1 MLGDDKYGLSLAELD
16 AGIEPLA
23 RPLSFVVCMLRIY
36 SDAAKLQYE
45 EAERLMCIALAAKEH
60 ADGLMARCA
69 DLVAENLGA
78 DGEWAPAAEDD
89 DIPW

>member
-1 MLGDDKYGLSLAELD
+1 M
-16 AGIEPLA
+16 PLVQ
-23 RPLSFVVCMLRIY
+23 PMSFVICMLRIY
-36 SDAAKLQYE
+36 SDAAKMQYD
-45 EAERLMCIALAAKEH
+45 EAERLIALGLAAREH

-78 DGEWAPAAEDD
+78 DGEWPIEPSPTEDD

>member
-1 MLGDDKYGLSLAELD
+1 MEELEGS
-16 AGIEPLA
+16 ASNRA
-23 RPLSFVVCMLRIY
+23 FVATMVRIY
-36 SDAAKLQYE
+36 SDAAALQYE

-69 DLVAENLGA
+69 DLVAESL
-78 DGEWAPAAEDD
+78 ED